1 MNVFSIKDLELLS
14 GIKAHTIRIW
24 EQRYSL
30 LKPTRSGTNI
40 RFYNNEELKL
50 VLNVSLLNRYGY
62 KISHID
68 KMTTVEMQEK
78 IVALSHSDAQ
88 QERLVNEL
96 IQHMIELEIEK
107 FEDVLDKCIAVRG
120 IEKTIINIVFIFLE
134 RVGILWQTNHVNPAQ
149 EHLVTNV
156 IRQKLILGIENIRTP
171 INIEKKVLLYL
182 PEGEH
187 HELCLLLI
195 YFILKNKG
203 ISVLYLGTNIS
214 LKDVQYV
221 VDIKNPLFLFTHLT
235 AIAHSFNLEK
245 YLSNISSKLPDSK
258 FILSGQMIQ
267 NYKKMVPQNVEIMK
281 SLVEVMEHIKTI

>member
-1 MNVFSIKDLELLS
+1 MNIFSIKDLELLS

-30 LKPTRSGTNI
+30 LKPTRTGTNI

-50 VLNVSLLNRYGY
+50 VLNISLLNRYGY

-68 KMTTVEMQEK
+68 KMTSEEMQEK

-107 FEDVLDKCIAVRG
+107 FEDVLDECISLKG
-120 IEKTIINIVFIFLE
+120 IEKTIINIVFVFLE

-156 IRQKLILGIENIRTP
+156 IRQKIILGIENIKEP
-171 INIEKKVLLYL
+171 INPEKKVLLFL

-195 YFILKNKG
+195 CYLIKSRG
-203 ISVLYLGTNIS
+203 ICVLYLGTNVP

-221 VDIKNPLFLFTHLT
+221 VKLKKPLFLFSHLT
-235 AIAHSFNLEK
+235 AITQNFNLEK
-245 YLSNISSKLPDSK
+245 YLTHVGSKLPDSNI
-258 FILSGQMIQ
+258 ILSGQMIQ
-267 NYKKMVPQNVEIMK
+267 NYKKKVPYNVEIK
-281 SLVEVMEHIKTI
+281 KTLVEVMEHIKSI

>member
-120 IEKTIINIVFIFLE
+120 I
-134 RVGILWQTNHVNPAQ
+134 
-149 EHLVTNV
+149 
-156 IRQKLILGIENIRTP
+156 
-171 INIEKKVLLYL
+171 
-182 PEGEH
+182 
-187 HELCLLLI
+187 
-195 YFILKNKG
+195 
-203 ISVLYLGTNIS
+203 
-214 LKDVQYV
+214 
-221 VDIKNPLFLFTHLT
+221 
-235 AIAHSFNLEK
+235 
-245 YLSNISSKLPDSK
+245 
-258 FILSGQMIQ
+258 
-267 NYKKMVPQNVEIMK
+267 
-281 SLVEVMEHIKTI
+281 

>member
-1 MNVFSIKDLELLS
+1 
-14 GIKAHTIRIW
+14 
-24 EQRYSL
+24 
-30 LKPTRSGTNI
+30 
-40 RFYNNEELKL
+40 
-50 VLNVSLLNRYGY
+50 
-62 KISHID
+62 
-68 KMTTVEMQEK
+68 MTTVEMQEK

>member
-149 EHLVTNV
+149 EHLVTHV